1 MKSIKSYD
9 SLDKFGRTRLSKHF
23 FMRDFLYSEISNF
36 YGIPNIPENPEL
48 AIEAGKH
55 LCEELLEPLNATF
68 GRITVRSAYRS
79 PTVNQFGNQN
89 KLNCAANETNFAHHI
104 WDHHDSEGKFG
115 ATACV
120 AIPWFMD
127 KYANGAKWESLAY
140 WIHDHLPYSE
150 LEFFDGKGMCSFN
163 ISWHEKPKKYIHSWI
178 NRHQVLLKH
187 AVDVRGFETWYS
199 DFPKFIASA

>member
-1 MKSIKSYD
+1 
-9 SLDKFGRTRLSKHF
+9 
-23 FMRDFLYSEISNF
+23 MRDFLYSEISNF

-104 WDHHDSEGKFG
+104 WDHH
-115 ATACV
+115 A
-120 AIPWFMD
+120 
-127 KYANGAKWESLAY
+127 
-140 WIHDHLPYSE
+140 
-150 LEFFDGKGMCSFN
+150 
-163 ISWHEKPKKYIHSWI
+163 
-178 NRHQVLLKH
+178 
-187 AVDVRGFETWYS
+187 
-199 DFPKFIASA
+199 